1 MSVIRAGDV
10 RKFVASGCRDTSLI
24 LVFGPDEGSVRIRA
38 RDIRNTLLG
47 PGADDL
53 ARTDFEAESI
63 NADPV
68 RLLDEAN
75 AIGLFGDGRTITIAN
90 AGRLRKEAWQPL
102 LDAPPLG
109 ATVLFL
115 AEDLA
120 KSSPLRVAFEK
131 NPNAAALACYAPSHQ
146 DIMELI
152 DTHMS
157 KAGLSITP
165 TARSYLAEL
174 LGSDLALAE
183 NEIDK
188 LILYCQDRLG
198 VDVGDIDALI
208 TDSSSLAGTDPI
220 DLAFEGKLEEIAH
233 VALRSFREGINPSGL
248 ILLAINHAMMLK
260 RLVNVAHNSL
270 DAALRAEGV
279 FFRRI
284 DRVRVQAGRWDAP
297 MLNRAIETLA
307 GAQLQ
312 SRRTPA
318 LEETIII
325 RALWSLALASR
336 RR

>member
-10 RKFVASGCRDTSLI
+10 RRFVATGCRETPLI
-24 LVFGPDEGSVRIRA
+24 LVFGPDEGSVRVRA
-38 RDIRNTLLG
+38 RDIRNTILG
-47 PGADDL
+47 AKADDL
-53 ARTDFEAESI
+53 ARVDFDAESV

-75 AIGLFGDGRTITIAN
+75 AIGLFGDKRVITVTN
-90 AGRLRKEAWQPL
+90 AGKLRKEAWQPL

-109 ATVLFL
+109 TTVLLL
-115 AEDLA
+115 AEDLS
-120 KSSPLRVAFEK
+120 KSAPLRVFFEK
-131 NPNAAALACYAPSHQ
+131 SADAAAIACYAPSHQ
-146 DIMELI
+146 DILELI
-152 DTHMS
+152 DIRIRE
-157 KAGLSITP
+157 AGVTITP

-174 LGSDLALAE
+174 LGSDLALSE

-188 LILYCQDRLG
+188 LILYCQDRLV
-198 VDVGDIDALI
+198 VDVADIDGLI

-220 DLAFEGKLEEIAH
+220 DLAFEGKLEEIEH

-248 ILLAINHAMMLK
+248 ILLAINHAMLLK
-260 RLVNVAHNSL
+260 KLVNIGHGSL
-270 DAALRAEGV
+270 DTAIRSEGV
-279 FFRRI
+279 FFRRT
-284 DRVRVQAGRWDAP
+284 DRVRAQVNRWDSA

-312 SRRTPA
+312 SRKVPA
-318 LEETIII
+318 LEEIIVV